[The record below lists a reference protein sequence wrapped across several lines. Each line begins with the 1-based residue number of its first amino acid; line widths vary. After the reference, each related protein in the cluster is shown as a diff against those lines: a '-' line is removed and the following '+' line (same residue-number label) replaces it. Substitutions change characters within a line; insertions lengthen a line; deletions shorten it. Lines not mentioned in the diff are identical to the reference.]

1 MQKQR
6 QKKWNDIGP
15 TILLVA
21 YFYSIQCHLVRCLS
35 NSGYLTRYS
44 GSCLFSMQK
53 VQCNLIWC
61 WGSFILWNYDRL
73 RLPFPFS
80 VDFFVL
86 KWAAKRVEIFLSFLK
101 QILRDVPSQSSLLG
115 RHGVHDSMPRCI
127 LPSLCI
133 SEEDCTTSLGTR
145 FDVLGK

>member
-1 MQKQR
+1 MEFKL
-6 QKKWNDIGP
+6 GFVYF
-15 TILLVA
+15 TILK
-21 YFYSIQCHLVRCLS
+21 
-35 NSGYLTRYS
+35 G
-44 GSCLFSMQK
+44 
-53 VQCNLIWC
+53 
-61 WGSFILWNYDRL
+61 
-73 RLPFPFS
+73 
-80 VDFFVL
+80 
-86 KWAAKRVEIFLSFLK
+86 EIFLSFLK